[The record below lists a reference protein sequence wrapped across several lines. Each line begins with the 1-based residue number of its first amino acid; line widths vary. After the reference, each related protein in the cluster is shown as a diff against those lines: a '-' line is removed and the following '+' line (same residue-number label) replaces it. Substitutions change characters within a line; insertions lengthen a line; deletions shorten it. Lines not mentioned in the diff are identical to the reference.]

1 MTFHIAQISDTHL
14 SADKPFFVANFER
27 VGEALRDARPDLVL
41 NSGDVSLNGVES
53 DDDLA
58 MARQLHDALDLPVR
72 CIPGN
77 HDIGENQEV
86 RHATYDHPIDAARRT
101 RYRRHFGADWWLL
114 DVPGWR
120 LVAVNAQLV
129 GADLEAAAEQEE
141 FITEAAA
148 GARGRHTALF
158 IHKPLFDQSVD
169 ETVVGGRFLNPSP
182 RERLLTAFGKV
193 RPALVACGH
202 VHQYRNSEVS
212 GARHVWAPSTAFI
225 IPDSRQPRYG
235 LKQVGYVAHALHDD
249 GTHDCR
255 FVAVSGASTLD
266 IADFPA
272 AYGPLD

>member
-14 SADKPFFVANFER
+14 SAEKPFFAANFDR

-41 NSGDVSLNGVES
+41 NSGDISLNGVES

-58 MARQLHDALDLPVR
+58 VARHHHDALDLPVR

-77 HDIGENQEV
+77 HDVGDNQEV
-86 RHATYDHPIDAARRT
+86 RHAGYDHPIDAPRRA

-120 LVAVNAQLV
+120 LIAVNAQLL

-141 FITEAAA
+141 FITDAAA
-148 GARGRHTALF
+148 GARGRRIALF
-158 IHKPLFDQSVD
+158 IHKPLFDQSAD
-169 ETVVGGRFLNPSP
+169 ETAVGGRFLNPGP
-182 RERLLTAFGKV
+182 RGRLLAAFGKM
-193 RPALVACGH
+193 RPTLVASGH
-202 VHQYRNSEVS
+202 VHQYRTSEVS
-212 GARHVWAPSTAFI
+212 GVRHVWAPSTGFI
-225 IPDSRQPRYG
+225 IPDRRQPRYG
-235 LKQVGYVAHALHDD
+235 LKEVGYVAHALHED
-249 GTHDCR
+249 GAHDCR
-255 FVAVSGASTLD
+255 FVAVPGASTLD

>member
-14 SADKPFFVANFER
+14 SADKPFFMANFDR
-27 VGEALRDARPDLVL
+27 VGDALRDARPDLVL
-41 NSGDVSLNGVES
+41 NSGDISLNGVES

-58 MARQLHDALDLPVR
+58 AARQRHDALDLPVR
-72 CIPGN
+72 YIPGN

-86 RHATYDHPIDAARRT
+86 RHAGYDHPIDGARRA

-114 DVPGWR
+114 DMPGWR

-141 FITEAAA
+141 FITEAAS
-148 GARGRHTALF
+148 GARGRPIALF
-158 IHKPLFDQSVD
+158 IHKPLFDQSAD
-169 ETVVGGRFLNPSP
+169 ETAVGGRFLNPSP
-182 RERLLTAFGKV
+182 RGRLLAAFGKA

-202 VHQYRNSEVS
+202 VHQYRSSDIS

-225 IPDSRQPRYG
+225 IPDRRQPRYG
-235 LKQVGYVAHALHDD
+235 LKQVGYVAHTLGED

-255 FVAVSGASTLD
+255 FVAVPGASTLD